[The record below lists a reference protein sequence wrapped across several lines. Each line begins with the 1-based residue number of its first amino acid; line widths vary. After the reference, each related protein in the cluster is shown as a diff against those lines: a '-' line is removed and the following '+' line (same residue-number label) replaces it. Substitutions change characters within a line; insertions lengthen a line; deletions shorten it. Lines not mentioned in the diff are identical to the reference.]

1 MESQFYEVII
11 TQAIDCHVEYVLND
25 ILNDNDG
32 SFGSL
37 TGLWSIC
44 YCTETGVQELLPSGT
59 GNTRGLSGRTQHRA
73 ANHPVFRGRQV

>member
-32 SFGSL
+32 SLGSW
-37 TGLWSIC
+37 TGL
-44 YCTETGVQELLPSGT
+44 
-59 GNTRGLSGRTQHRA
+59 
-73 ANHPVFRGRQV
+73 